1 MFHKRIRVAGRWV
14 GSALTAAVTACM
26 LTGSIAGVGND
37 SALTDKQ
44 LDYISTGSVVSGI
57 FASVAF
63 PFKPGMAVR
72 WAEIEANVDRL
83 ATEDCDGLAAC
94 RIRLNLLRDTTD
106 SIQDQ
111 PLLGKITA
119 INKAI
124 NRLIDYRSDKDI
136 YGVLDYWATPK
147 EILASGKG
155 DCEDFAILKM
165 AALRAV
171 GLPADSMALVV
182 LRDSSRNFYHAVLAI
197 STSSNTYIL
206 DNLRDAVLTDRQ
218 LPQYQALYSLSM
230 QKAWVHGYKTGSEFA
245 MQKRPKSLEAVQPG
259 EGVRDPS

>member
-1 MFHKRIRVAGRWV
+1 M
-14 GSALTAAVTACM
+14 ALTAAAACM
-26 LTGSIAGVGND
+26 LTGNVSGIGSG
-37 SALTDKQ
+37 STSTDMQ
-44 LDYISTGSVVSGI
+44 LDYMSTGSVVTGI
-57 FASVAF
+57 FSSVAF

-72 WAEIEANVDRL
+72 WAEIEAGAAKL
-83 ATEDCDGLAAC
+83 APEDCDGVAAC
-94 RIRLNLLRDTTD
+94 RIRLNLLNDTTNAV
-106 SIQDQ
+106 QDQ

-119 INKAI
+119 VNKAI
-124 NRLIDYRSDKDI
+124 NRLIDYRSDQDI

-147 EILASGKG
+147 EILASGRG

-165 AALRAV
+165 AALRAA

-197 STSSNTYIL
+197 STSSNTYVL
-206 DNLRDAVLTDRQ
+206 DNLRDTVLTDKQ

-230 QKAWVHGYKTGSEFA
+230 QKAWVHGYKRGSEFA

-259 EGVRDPS
+259 EGIRDPS